1 MRLRTFVVISMLLLV
16 TLFITQCAAP
26 ASPAPQP
33 EAAQPAETGGEVAA
47 PAAEEAAPA
56 ETAAGP
62 QGSLTVALT
71 TFPNSLD
78 PANTSERQASNAARH
93 LYNSLVFLERDGTKS
108 PALAESWEVSEDGSE
123 YTFHLRQ
130 DVVFHNG
137 EPFNADAVVFSWERG
152 KQPENQWSDRWAL
165 ATSVE
170 KIDDYTV
177 KITTDGPNP
186 LFLSVVATSWA
197 MFPPGYINEV
207 GEEGFA
213 AHPIGTGPFVFEEWA
228 KGDRIVFK
236 ANPNYWQ
243 DGIPKLETLT
253 FRPIPESATRVAAIQ
268 TGEVDIVTRLSA
280 EEADSLQGVPGVNVI
295 SYPVDRV
302 YYIAFNNLTTG
313 VGQPTEDPLVRQAMN
328 YAVDVDA
335 IIEALFNGNG
345 RPSTGYVTPANLGYD
360 ETLQPFGYDPDKARE
375 LLAQAGYPDG
385 FSMDMACPSGAYTN
399 FEQVCE
405 AVQGYL
411 ADVGIDINLE
421 LMESGRYW
429 ELEAAKELPPLFG
442 DSWSE
447 SSGEALPRLQGAL
460 GGWDASFSAWSDPKI
475 DELLAKISV
484 TVDDQARAEL
494 YKELQRY
501 MHDNPPFIYLYEPVT
516 FEAVRDRV
524 QGYDP
529 RPSEEYFLEFVS
541 VSE

>member
-1 MRLRTFVVISMLLLV
+1 MYRRRIATLVLLAVSILI
-16 TLFITQCAAP
+16 FAACAAP
-26 ASPAPQP
+26 AGP
-33 EAAQPAETGGEVAA
+33 AA
-47 PAAEEAAPA
+47 PAPAEPAKPAESGEAAAPAPAEEAAS
-56 ETAAGP
+56 GP
-62 QGSLTVALT
+62 QGTLTVALS

-78 PANTSERQASNAARH
+78 PVNASERQASNAMRH
-93 LYNSLVFLERDGTKS
+93 LYDALVWVERDGTKS
-108 PALAESWEVSEDGSE
+108 PNLAESWEISEDGTE
-123 YTFHLRQ
+123 YIFHLRQ

-137 EPFNADAVVFSWERG
+137 EPFNADSVVFSWERNTN
-152 KQPENQWSDRWAL
+152 PEMQWSDRWAL

-177 KITTDGPNP
+177 KVTTDGPNP
-186 LFLSVVATSWA
+186 LFLAIVGNDWA
-197 MFPPGYINEV
+197 MLPPKYFEEV

-213 AHPIGTGPFVFEEWA
+213 AHPVGTGPFEFVEWQ
-228 KGDRIVFK
+228 KGDRIVYK
-236 ANPNYWQ
+236 ANANYWKE
-243 DGIPKLETLT
+243 DLPKLAELV

-268 TGEVDIVTRLSA
+268 TGEIDIATRLSS
-280 EEADSLQGVPGVNVI
+280 EEAASLEGAPGVNVI

-313 VGQPTEDPLVRQAMN
+313 VGLPTEDARVRQAMN

-335 IIEALFNGNG
+335 IIEALFDGHA

-360 ETLQPFGYDPDKARE
+360 ETLQPFGYDPEKAKA
-375 LLAQAGYPDG
+375 LLAEAGYPDG
-385 FSMDMACPSGAYTN
+385 FSIDMACPSGAYTN

-405 AVQGYL
+405 AIQGYL
-411 ADVGIDINLE
+411 GDVGIDVNLE
-421 LMESGRYW
+421 FMESGRYW

-447 SSGEALPRLQGAL
+447 SSGEALPRLKGAL

-475 DELLAKISV
+475 DELLDKISV

-501 MHDNPPFIYLYEPVT
+501 MQENPPFIYLYEPVT

-524 QGYDP
+524 QGYNP
-529 RPSEEYFLEFVS
+529 RPSEEYRLEFVS